1 MARLHLLNRPC
12 WIGALLV
19 FAIWA
24 PSGSDGTVQ
33 TTTNEAHLQHINAS
47 LARWLE
53 LANRD
58 THFLVI
64 DHDADELR
72 LYHHTAL
79 LRTCKADLATV
90 ATVIDSLT
98 VSTHLRRLRSASPYV
113 SPSVGPFDW
122 ERYLSD
128 AATRHSAL
136 LLSDETLIRGAA
148 DEHSVWGAVAG
159 ATLSSA
165 DLRALFD
172 ALPDGT
178 PVVRLPKGWASGD
191 VTP

>member
-1 MARLHLLNRPC
+1 MA
-12 WIGALLV
+12 ALLV
-19 FAIWA
+19 FAIGA
-24 PSGSDGTVQ
+24 PGGSDGTVQ

-90 ATVIDSLT
+90 ATVIGSLT

-128 AATRHSAL
+128 AATPHSAL

>member
-1 MARLHLLNRPC
+1 
-12 WIGALLV
+12 
-19 FAIWA
+19 
-24 PSGSDGTVQ
+24 
-33 TTTNEAHLQHINAS
+33 
-47 LARWLE
+47 

-64 DHDADELR
+64 DHEVDELR

-79 LRTCKADLATV
+79 LRTCKADLTTV
-90 ATVIDSLT
+90 AAVTDSLT
-98 VSTHLRRLRSASPYV
+98 VSSHLRRLRSASPYV

-136 LLSDETLIRGAA
+136 LLSDETLIHAVA

-159 ATLSSA
+159 ATISSV

-172 ALPDGT
+172 ALTDGT